1 MNINLNEVREHI
13 ELYFK
18 ENLPQY
24 TVLEIR
30 KKSSHPDDAH
40 LFMVSA
46 KNDNGT
52 YAVWSSWDQKLQTLN
67 HGHYSLRNAADCERI
82 FEEYQNIHPYCE
94 VYKYSQNA
102 KFPLFVANTEESAKR
117 FCEKMNWQLEDENG
131 FVWDLDYSSTSTDKE
146 V

>member
-1 MNINLNEVREHI
+1 MNINLSEVREHI

-46 KNDNGT
+46 KKDDGT
-52 YAVWSSWDQKLQTLN
+52 YSLWTSWNKLRQSLN
-67 HGHYSLRNAADCERI
+67 HGHYDLKDKADCEKI
-82 FEEYQNIHPYCE
+82 FAEYQNIHPYCE

-102 KFPLFVANTEESAKR
+102 KFPLFAANTEESAKR
-117 FCEKMNWQLEDENG
+117 FCEKMNWQFEDENG
-131 FVWDLDYSSTSTDKE
+131 FVWDLDYDIPSTKE